1 MVDRR
6 GVDRPRPG
14 CAAVP
19 AGSRAR
25 RLPEHSDKRGERV
38 TAVSEKRET
47 QSNMDPALL
56 LCGLHNSSALAY
68 PPAPPLMTMLQTRFL
83 LSKGFGWQD
92 DLEFCPV
99 VLDAAAA
106 PGDNASG
113 AKTAADSSQH
123 YFVPTDAA
131 AAAAYTLQ
139 HSPPSSAASS
149 AAAGSAST
157 AATSPNTSLSARTA
171 SPLIHTPR
179 AKKILDIVNPHTG
192 LRVGSPSAR
201 TLQ

>member
-68 PPAPPLMTMLQTRFL
+68 PPAPPLMTMLHTRFL

-149 AAAGSAST
+149 AAAGSASN

>member
-1 MVDRR
+1 MTSWSID
-6 GVDRPRPG
+6 
-14 CAAVP
+14 
-19 AGSRAR
+19 AGSIDPGRAVQQSQPAR
-25 RLPEHSDKRGERV
+25 GLAACCPLPEHSDKRGERV

-68 PPAPPLMTMLQTRFL
+68 PPAPPLMTMLHTRFL

-131 AAAAYTLQ
+131 AAA
-139 HSPPSSAASS
+139 
-149 AAAGSAST
+149 GSAST
-157 AATSPNTSLSARTA
+157 AATSPNTSLSARTG